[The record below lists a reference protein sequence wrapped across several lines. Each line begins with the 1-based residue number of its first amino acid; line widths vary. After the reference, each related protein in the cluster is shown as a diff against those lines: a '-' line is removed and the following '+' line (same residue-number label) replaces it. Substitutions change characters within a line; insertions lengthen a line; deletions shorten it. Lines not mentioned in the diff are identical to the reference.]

1 MLCELLTLKTRLKI
15 AEADV
20 VDDAVLTAFIEA
32 VSGRFDKETNRTLA
46 YSASATY
53 DFRGDEMDVA
63 VDRYPI
69 VSVTSFALKTTET
82 AGFVTQTVTDYVV
95 NETRSIV
102 ELAAPLGT
110 SREIGRVTFAGGYV
124 MPGTT
129 PGAGQTALP
138 DEIEQACVE
147 QCVYFYQNKDRL
159 GLSNISGSGGSIA
172 KDPVSVVSPLS
183 LLPSVLAVLKK
194 YERFRM

>member
-20 VDDAVLTAFIEA
+20 VDDAVLDGFIAA

-46 YSASATY
+46 YAAAATY
-53 DFRGDEMDVA
+53 DFRGDEMNLV

-69 VSVTSFALKTTET
+69 VSVTSFSLKTTED
-82 AGFVTQTVTDYVV
+82 AGFVAQTGIDYLV
-95 NETRSIV
+95 NGTRSIV
-102 ELAAPLGT
+102 ELGASLGT

-124 MPGTT
+124 LPGTT
-129 PGAGQTALP
+129 PSGSQTALP

-147 QCVYFYQNKDRL
+147 QCAYLYQNKDRL
-159 GLSNISGSGGSIA
+159 GLSSISGAGGSIS

-183 LLPSVLAVLKK
+183 LLPSVMAVLKK
-194 YERFRM
+194 YERWRN

>member
-20 VDDAVLTAFIEA
+20 VDDAVLEGFIAA

-46 YSASATY
+46 YSAAATY
-53 DFRGDEMDVA
+53 DFRGDEMNLV

-69 VSVTSFALKTTET
+69 VSVTSFSLKTTET
-82 AGFVTQTVTDYVV
+82 DGFVAQTGIDYLV
-95 NETRSIV
+95 NGTRSIV
-102 ELAAPLGT
+102 ELGASLGT

-129 PGAGQTALP
+129 PSGSQTALP
-138 DEIEQACVE
+138 DELEQACVE
-147 QCVYFYQNKDRL
+147 QAAWYYRNKDTL
-159 GLSNISGSGGSIA
+159 GLAGVSGAGGNISKLA
-172 KDPVSVVSPLS
+172 TAD
-183 LLPSVLAVLKK
+183 LLPDVQAVLKK
-194 YERFRM
+194 YERWRN

>member
-1 MLCELLTLKTRLKI
+1 MLCELNTLKTRLKI

-46 YSASATY
+46 YAAAATY

-63 VDRYPI
+63 VNRYPI
-69 VSVTSFALKTTET
+69 VSVTSFGLKTTET
-82 AGFVTQTVTDYVV
+82 DGFVAQTVSDYLV

-124 MPGTT
+124 LPGTT
-129 PGAGQTALP
+129 PSGSQTALP

-147 QCVYFYQNKDRL
+147 QCAFLYRNKDTL
-159 GLSNISGSGGSIA
+159 GLAGVSADGGS
-172 KDPVSVVSPLS
+172 VSKLATAD

-194 YERFRM
+194 YERWRN